1 MPRNPERRT
10 RLADAGL
17 AVLAESGAR
26 GLTHRAVD
34 AAAGL
39 PAGTASNYFRTRDAL
54 LGALG
59 ERIFERLAPDE
70 AVLAPLAGRERSLDL
85 VVDYVKYI
93 VERLLGRP
101 ELALA
106 LLELRLESV
115 RRPGLNE
122 ILSRTMQQGFDDD
135 VSFHVQAGLPGGAEE
150 VRLLHFAIDGLV
162 LDQLTPGT
170 GRRYDVDEITA
181 RLVRR
186 LVRDD
191 STLRTETKRRH

>member
-1 MPRNPERRT
+1 MTARVVNVPRNPERRAQ
-10 RLADAGL
+10 LADAGL

-34 AAAGL
+34 ATAGL

-59 ERIFERLAPDE
+59 ERIFERLAPDD
-70 AVLAPLAGRERSLDL
+70 AVLAPLAERERSVDL
-85 VVDYVKYI
+85 VVDYVRYI

-101 ELALA
+101 ELSLA
-106 LLELRLESV
+106 LFELRLEAA
-115 RRPGLNE
+115 RNPALNE
-122 ILSRTMQQGFDDD
+122 ILSRTLQQGFDTD

-150 VRLLHFAIDGLV
+150 VRMLHFAIEGLV

-170 GRRYDVDEITA
+170 GRRYDVDAITA
-181 RLVRR
+181 QLVRR
-186 LVRDD
+186 LIR
-191 STLRTETKRRH
+191 KG

>member
-1 MPRNPERRT
+1 MPRNPERRIQ
-10 RLADAGL
+10 LADAGL
-17 AVLAESGAR
+17 KVLAEAGAR

-34 AAAGL
+34 ATAGL

-59 ERIFERLAPDE
+59 ERIFERLGPDQ
-70 AVLAPLAGRERSLDL
+70 AVIEPLAEREPSLDL
-85 VVDYVKYI
+85 MTDYVRYI

-101 ELALA
+101 ELSLA
-106 LLELRLESV
+106 LLELRLEAA
-115 RRPGLNE
+115 RRPGLHE
-122 ILSRTMQQGFDDD
+122 ILSRTIRQGFDAD
-135 VSFHVQAGLPGGAEE
+135 VAFNANAGLPGGAEE

-170 GRRYDVDEITA
+170 GRPYDVDAITT

-186 LVRDD
+186 LVRED
-191 STLRTETKRRH
+191 

>member
-10 RLADAGL
+10 QLADAGL

-59 ERIFERLAPDE
+59 ERIFERLAPDD
-70 AVLAPLAGRERSLDL
+70 AVLAPLAEREPSIDL
-85 VVDYVKYI
+85 VVDYVRYI

-101 ELALA
+101 ELSLA
-106 LLELRLESV
+106 LFDLRLEAA
-115 RRPGLNE
+115 RNPGLHE
-122 ILSRTMQQGFDDD
+122 ILARTLRQGFDTD

-150 VRLLHFAIDGLV
+150 VRLLHFALDGLV

-170 GRRYDVDEITA
+170 GRPYDIDAITA
-181 RLVRR
+181 KIVRR
-186 LVRDD
+186 LVR
-191 STLRTETKRRH
+191 SE

>member
-10 RLADAGL
+10 QLADAGL
-17 AVLAESGAR
+17 TVLAEAGAR

-59 ERIFERLAPDE
+59 ERIFERFTPDE
-70 AVLAPLAGRERSLDL
+70 ARLAPLAAREPSVDL
-85 VVDYVKYI
+85 VVDYVRYI
-93 VERLLGRP
+93 VERLLGQP
-101 ELALA
+101 ELTLA
-106 LLELRLESV
+106 LIELRLEAA
-115 RRPGLNE
+115 RRPGLHE
-122 ILSRTMQQGFDDD
+122 ILSRTLRQGFDAD

-150 VRLLHFAIDGLV
+150 VRLLRFAVDGMM
-162 LDQLTPGT
+162 LDQLTPGI
-170 GRRYDVDEITA
+170 GREYDVDAITA

-186 LVRDD
+186 LVRAD
-191 STLRTETKRRH
+191 

>member
-1 MPRNPERRT
+1 MPRNPERRAQ
-10 RLADAGL
+10 LADAGL

-59 ERIFERLAPDE
+59 ERIFERLAPDD
-70 AVLAPLAGRERSLDL
+70 AVLAPLAERERSVDL
-85 VVDYVKYI
+85 VVDYVRYI

-101 ELALA
+101 ELSLA
-106 LLELRLESV
+106 LFELRLEAA
-115 RRPGLNE
+115 RNPDLNE
-122 ILSRTMQQGFDDD
+122 ILSRTLQQGFDTD

-150 VRLLHFAIDGLV
+150 VRMLHFAIEGLV

-170 GRRYDVDEITA
+170 GRRYDVDAITA

-186 LVRDD
+186 LVREEKDA
-191 STLRTETKRRH
+191 

>member
-10 RLADAGL
+10 QLADAGL
-17 AVLAESGAR
+17 AVLAEAGAR

-39 PAGTASNYFRTRDAL
+39 PAGTTSNYFRTRDAL

-70 AVLAPLAGRERSLDL
+70 AVLEPLSQRKPSVDL
-85 VVDYVKYI
+85 VVEYVRYI
-93 VERLLGRP
+93 VERLLSRP
-101 ELALA
+101 ELTLA
-106 LLELRLESV
+106 LFELRLEAA

-122 ILSRTMQQGFDDD
+122 ILSRTLRQGFDTD
-135 VSFHVQAGLPGGAEE
+135 VSFHVNAGLPGGAEE
-150 VRLLHFAIDGLV
+150 VRLLHFAIEGLA

-170 GRRYDVDEITA
+170 GRPYDVDAVTT

-186 LVRDD
+186 LVREDG
-191 STLRTETKRRH
+191 

>member
-1 MPRNPERRT
+1 MPRNPERRIQ
-10 RLADAGL
+10 LADAGL

-70 AVLAPLAGRERSLDL
+70 AVLEPLAQRPPTVDL
-85 VVDYVKYI
+85 LVDYVRYI
-93 VERLLGRP
+93 VERLLGRR
-101 ELALA
+101 ELTLA
-106 LLELRLESV
+106 LLELRLEAA
-115 RRPGLNE
+115 RRPGLHE
-122 ILSRTMQQGFDDD
+122 ILSRTLQQGFDAD

-150 VRLLHFAIDGLV
+150 VRLLHFAIDGLM
-162 LDQLTPGT
+162 LDQLTPSI
-170 GRRYDVDEITA
+170 GRRYDVDAITA
-181 RLVRR
+181 RLVRQ
-186 LVRDD
+186 L
-191 STLRTETKRRH
+191 TLET

>member
-1 MPRNPERRT
+1 MPRNPERRAQ
-10 RLADAGL
+10 LADAGL

-39 PAGTASNYFRTRDAL
+39 PAGTASNYFRSRDAL

-70 AVLAPLAGRERSLDL
+70 ERLAPLAEREPSVEL
-85 VVDYVKYI
+85 VVDYVRYI
-93 VERLLGRP
+93 VERLLGRS
-101 ELALA
+101 ELTLA
-106 LLELRLESV
+106 LLELRLEAT
-115 RRPGLNE
+115 RRPELHE
-122 ILSRTMQQGFDDD
+122 ILTRTLQQGFDTDI
-135 VSFHVQAGLPGGAEE
+135 SFHVQAGLPGGAEE
-150 VRLLHFAIDGLV
+150 VRLLRFAIEGLV

-170 GRRYDVDEITA
+170 GRRYDVDAITA

-186 LVRDD
+186 LIRAD
-191 STLRTETKRRH
+191 E

>member
-1 MPRNPERRT
+1 MLVNVPKNSERRT
-10 RLADAGL
+10 QLADAGL
-17 AVLAESGAR
+17 AVLAKSGAR

-70 AVLAPLAGRERSLDL
+70 AVLAPLAEREPGIDL
-85 VVDYVKYI
+85 VVDYVRYI

-101 ELALA
+101 ELTLA
-106 LLELRLESV
+106 LLDLRLEAA
-115 RRPGLNE
+115 RNPGLHE
-122 ILSRTMQQGFDDD
+122 ILARTLRQGFDLD

-150 VRLLHFAIDGLV
+150 VRLLHFALDGLV

-170 GRRYDVDEITA
+170 GRPYDVDAVTTRIVH
-181 RLVRR
+181 RLVRP
-186 LVRDD
+186 
-191 STLRTETKRRH
+191 E

>member
-10 RLADAGL
+10 QLADAGL

-39 PAGTASNYFRTRDAL
+39 PAGTTSNYFRTRDAL

-70 AVLAPLAGRERSLDL
+70 AVLASLAERERSLDL
-85 VVDYVKYI
+85 VVDYVKDI

-101 ELALA
+101 ELSLA
-106 LLELRLESV
+106 LLELRLESA

-122 ILSRTMQQGFDDD
+122 ILSRTLQHGFDAD

-186 LVRDD
+186 LVHGGGDNS
-191 STLRTETKRRH
+191 STIDA

>member
-1 MPRNPERRT
+1 MPRNPERRIQ
-10 RLADAGL
+10 LADAGL

-70 AVLAPLAGRERSLDL
+70 AVLEPLAQREPTVELL
-85 VVDYVKYI
+85 VDYVRYI

-101 ELALA
+101 ELSLA
-106 LLELRLESV
+106 LLELRLEAA
-115 RRPGLNE
+115 RRPDLHE
-122 ILSRTMQQGFDDD
+122 ILSRTLQQGFDAD
-135 VSFHVQAGLPGGAEE
+135 VSYHVQAGLPGGAEE

-162 LDQLTPGT
+162 LDQLTPSI
-170 GRRYDVDEITA
+170 GRRYDVDAITA

-186 LVRDD
+186 LARPTEDPA
-191 STLRTETKRRH
+191 STA

>member
-1 MPRNPERRT
+1 
-10 RLADAGL
+10 
-17 AVLAESGAR
+17 VLAS
-26 GLTHRAVD
+26 
-34 AAAGL
+34 
-39 PAGTASNYFRTRDAL
+39 
-54 LGALG
+54 
-59 ERIFERLAPDE
+59 LAE
-70 AVLAPLAGRERSLDL
+70 RERSLDL
-85 VVDYVKYI
+85 VVDYVKDI

-101 ELALA
+101 ELSLA

-122 ILSRTMQQGFDDD
+122 VLSRTLQHGFDAD

-186 LVRDD
+186 LMHAGGDNS
-191 STLRTETKRRH
+191 STVDA

>member
-1 MPRNPERRT
+1 MPRNPERRIQ
-10 RLADAGL
+10 LADAGL
-17 AVLAESGAR
+17 AVLADSGAR

-70 AVLAPLAGRERSLDL
+70 AVLEPLAQRQPTVDL
-85 VVDYVKYI
+85 LVDYVRYI

-101 ELALA
+101 ELSLA
-106 LLELRLESV
+106 LLELRLEAA
-115 RRPGLNE
+115 RRPGLHE
-122 ILSRTMQQGFDDD
+122 ILSRTLQQGFDAD

-162 LDQLTPGT
+162 LDQLTPGI
-170 GRRYDVDEITA
+170 GRRYDVDAITA

-186 LVRDD
+186 LVAG
-191 STLRTETKRRH
+191 TP

>member
-10 RLADAGL
+10 QLADAGL
-17 AVLAESGAR
+17 AVLAEAGAR

-39 PAGTASNYFRTRDAL
+39 PAGTASNYFKTRDAL

-70 AVLAPLAGRERSLDL
+70 AVIAPLAEREPGLDL
-85 VVDYVKYI
+85 MTDYVHYI

-101 ELALA
+101 EITLA
-106 LLELRLESV
+106 LLELRLEAA
-115 RRPGLNE
+115 RRPGLHE
-122 ILSRTMQQGFDDD
+122 ILSRTLRQGFDAD
-135 VSFHVQAGLPGGAEE
+135 VAFNANAGLPGGAEDI
-150 VRLLHFAIDGLV
+150 RLLHFAIDGLV

-170 GRRYDVDEITA
+170 GRPYDVQAVTA

-186 LVRDD
+186 LTRDD
-191 STLRTETKRRH
+191 